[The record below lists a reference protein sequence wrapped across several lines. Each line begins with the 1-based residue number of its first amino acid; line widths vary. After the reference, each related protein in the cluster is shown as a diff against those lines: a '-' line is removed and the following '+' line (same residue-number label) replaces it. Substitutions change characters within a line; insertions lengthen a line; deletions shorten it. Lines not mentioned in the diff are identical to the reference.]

1 MKSVQHQISELSTAA
16 IVSGKF
22 SADQIAEVTGQGSP
36 EQQLSKL
43 QQMTEGHNL
52 SITTADDHYA
62 RQIAKL
68 TEQLAKSGKV
78 QGFQI
83 VEALESGANQRERF
97 EALQSLARAKKIGVD
112 KIVRN
117 NGGRADVFESAGGR
131 PSDDER
137 VQAAMKKH
145 KCSFREAHVMC
156 GLPDPGPNMTE
167 SVSAVTD
174 RAKRWM
180 RYSPTISEADAMSMA
195 LKGIEPR

>member
-43 QQMTEGHNL
+43 KDMTEGHNL
-52 SITTADDHYA
+52 SITSADDHYA

-97 EALQSLARAKKIGVD
+97 EALQSLAIAKKIGMN

-131 PSDDER
+131 PNNEDR
-137 VQAAMKKH
+137 IQQYQKKF
-145 KCSFREAHVMC
+145 KCSFREAHIAC
-156 GLPDPGPNMTE
+156 GLADPGPDMNE
-167 SVSAVTD
+167 SVNAVTE
-174 RAKRWM
+174 RAKRWK
-180 RYSPTISEADAMSMA
+180 RYSPAMSHEDATKMA